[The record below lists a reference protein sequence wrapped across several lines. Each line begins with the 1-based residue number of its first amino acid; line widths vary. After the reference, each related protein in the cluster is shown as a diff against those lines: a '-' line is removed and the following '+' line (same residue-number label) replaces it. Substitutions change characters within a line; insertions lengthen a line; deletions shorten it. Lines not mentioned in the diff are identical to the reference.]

1 MHPSLYSS
9 YFFMHFKISSRHLY
23 TSALNPS
30 TCISLTRARYLFRFY
45 LFWGQLF
52 IKENTQIYV
61 YLSMTFEKK
70 AHMWNS
76 NPYRNTA
83 CCHHSRKFPCFFP
96 FPQWQQLLRFSPHHE
111 LLWSVLEK
119 PYKWNFYVHFHV
131 RFLSLSIKFLR
142 FIYNVVCINSLFPFY
157 FWVVLHS
164 RNIHSFVYL
173 LYFRHLD
180 YFKLLAIL
188 NALAI
193 IIILY

>member
-1 MHPSLYSS
+1 MFTFLWLLKRRHTCEIQIPTEIQHAAITRGSSLVSS
-9 YFFMHFKISSRHLY
+9 L
-23 TSALNPS
+23 
-30 TCISLTRARYLFRFY
+30 SLSGNNCLD
-45 LFWGQLF
+45 
-52 IKENTQIYV
+52 
-61 YLSMTFEKK
+61 
-70 AHMWNS
+70 
-76 NPYRNTA
+76 
-83 CCHHSRKFPCFFP
+83 
-96 FPQWQQLLRFSPHHE
+96 FSPHHE

-142 FIYNVVCINSLFPFY
+142 FIYNVVCINSLIPFY